1 MSKIIFVSLFL
12 DTIYMLMMSHNIH
25 VPPHRLAL
33 LIDQKKQSQTWL

>member
-25 VPPHRLAL
+25 VPPPSFSIAY
-33 LIDQKKQSQTWL
+33 